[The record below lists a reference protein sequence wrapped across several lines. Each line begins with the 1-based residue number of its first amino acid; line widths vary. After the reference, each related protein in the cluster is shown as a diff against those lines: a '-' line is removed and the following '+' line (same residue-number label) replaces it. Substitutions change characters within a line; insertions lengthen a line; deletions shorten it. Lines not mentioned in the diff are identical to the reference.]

1 MRGAHGIVALALAS
15 ACYRGHGDGAGEGAA
30 NGSGAEDGSG
40 SDAGSSGGD
49 DTGAAACVDERPGP
63 THLRR
68 LSASEYRGSI
78 AVLLGAGLPDPT
90 VDFPDDAVVGGF
102 DNNAEALA
110 TSDLHVERWRDAA
123 EQLAAAVI
131 ADPDRRAGVVGCDPT
146 GPDRDACL
154 EAFARRFGRLAWRHT
169 LDYEEIAGLL
179 AVADAA
185 AADADPWAAIALVI
199 EAVLQSPSFVFRVEL
214 GEPDPQV
221 PERIPLRGV
230 EVATRLSLLLVGAT
244 PSAELLD
251 LAEAGGLADA
261 EGVEAAAHELL
272 ADPRAVAALRE
283 FHGQWLQLPVLEHV
297 ARDPAV
303 YPAWT
308 PTLGL
313 AMAESTR
320 RLVDEHVWSEGADFL
335 DVLVADHAWL
345 DAELAALYDVAVATD
360 DFESVQLPAGQRRS
374 GILGQASTATVTG
387 KNDAGL
393 AIFRGKFIREVLLC
407 ESLPPPPQN
416 VPAIPDPVAGESDQ
430 ERLSRHRSDPACSG
444 CHALLDPLG
453 FGLAE
458 LDAIGRWRELDSTG
472 APVDARGSR
481 SGWDGYEFDGAV
493 ELAAL
498 LRSDPAV
505 ADCVVRQLFRWSA
518 GRRETDADTCTLDA
532 LATEFEASDHSLL
545 SLLVVYVRS
554 DAFRYREPASEGP

>member
-1 MRGAHGIVALALAS
+1 MRRACSSALFALLG
-15 ACYRGHGDGAGEGAA
+15 ACYRGHGDAA
-30 NGSGAEDGSG
+30 AEAAADGSGADEAAGSED
-40 SDAGSSGGD
+40 GSSGGD
-49 DTGAAACVDERPGP
+49 ETGAIACTDPRPGP

-110 TSDLHVERWRDAA
+110 ISDLHVERWRDAA

-131 ADPDRRAGVVGCDPT
+131 ADPDRRASVVGCDPA
-146 GPDRDACL
+146 GADREACL
-154 EAFARRFGRLAWRHT
+154 ESFARRFGRLAWRHT
-169 LDYEEIAGLL
+169 LDDDELAGLL
-179 AVADAA
+179 AVANAA
-185 AADADPWAAIALVI
+185 AGDADPWAAVALVI

-214 GEPDPQV
+214 GEPDPQA
-221 PERIPLRGV
+221 PERIALRGV

-244 PSAELLD
+244 PSTELLD

-261 EGVEAAAHELL
+261 DGVEAAAHELL
-272 ADPRAVAALRE
+272 GDPRAVAALRE

-320 RLVDEHVWSEGADFL
+320 RLVDEHVWTAGADFL

-345 DAELAALYDVAVATD
+345 DPQLAALYGVAIEGD
-360 DFESVQLPAGQRRS
+360 DFASVQLPTAQRRS

-416 VPAIPDPVAGESDQ
+416 VPAVPDPVAGESDQ
-430 ERLSRHRSDPACSG
+430 ERLSRHRTDPACSG

-472 APVDARGSR
+472 APVDARGSL

-493 ELAAL
+493 ELAAM

-505 ADCVVRQLFRWSA
+505 AECVVRQLFRWSA
-518 GRRETDADTCTLDA
+518 GRRETEADTCTLDG
-532 LATEFEASDHSLL
+532 LAAEFEASDHSLL
-545 SLLVVYVRS
+545 ALLVAYVRS
-554 DAFRYREPASEGP
+554 DAFRFREPAPEGP